1 MKNKYIDKIEEIKNE
16 ISGLIVRKITINDK
30 EVYIVF
36 IPQITNRESISSNI
50 IKPLLQYNKEE
61 ILSLDTIFNSVI
73 YIDEVFEDN
82 DEFKI
87 EKYIFDGK
95 TVIAILDED
104 KYLVANT
111 MSLEKRTTESPQI
124 ETTIRSPRD
133 AFTETLD
140 SNLSLIRYR
149 IKDKSL
155 KIEYITVGKRT
166 KTTVAVIYISDI
178 ANKKYVDQIK
188 RKIEGIEVE
197 GIMESGYI
205 QKFISNKA
213 TTLFPQIGIVEKPD
227 STCANILDGK
237 VCIMVNGS
245 NLALITPK
253 NFIEFL
259 DSSDD
264 HYDNTYIAL
273 LTKIL
278 RIEALIITLTLSALY
293 VAIVAFHADIIPSQ
307 YILAIATS
315 RTTVPVNAL
324 VETLLMEMV
333 IELLREASVRLPK
346 QIGPAIGIVGTIVI
360 GQAAVAAGLVS
371 PLMVIIVSLTLM
383 ASFAIPDYTIMNPIR
398 VLKFGIILI
407 TGVFGLFGFIMA
419 ITFIV
424 VKLASITSY
433 GVPYTAPFAPF
444 YFEDVK
450 DFFLSN
456 IVLSKKRPKYLDDQ
470 DETRQ

>member
-1 MKNKYIDKIEEIKNE
+1 MKNKYIDKIEEIQNE
-16 ISGLIVRKITINDK
+16 ISGLVVRNIIIDDK
-30 EVYIVF
+30 KVYIAF
-36 IPQITNRESISSNI
+36 IPQITDRDSISNNI
-50 IKPLLQYNKEE
+50 IKPLLQYNKKE
-61 ILSLDTIFNSVI
+61 SLNLDRIFSSVI
-73 YIDEVFEDN
+73 YIDDILEDN
-82 DEFKI
+82 DASKI
-87 EKYIFDGK
+87 EKYILEGK
-95 TVIAILDED
+95 TVLAILDED

-111 MSLEKRTTESPQI
+111 ISVEKRTTESPQI

-133 AFTETLD
+133 AFTENLD

-149 IKDKSL
+149 IQDKSL
-155 KIEYITVGKRT
+155 KIDYVTVGRRT
-166 KTTVAVIYISDI
+166 KTAVAVVYISDI
-178 ANKKYVDQIK
+178 ANKKYVDQVK
-188 RKIEGIEVE
+188 KKIEGIKVD

-205 QKFISNKA
+205 QKFISNKT
-213 TTLFPQIGIVEKPD
+213 TTLFPQIGIVEKSD

-264 HYDNTYIAL
+264 HYNNTYIAL
-273 LTKIL
+273 FIKVL
-278 RIEALIITLTLSALY
+278 RFEALFITLTLSALY

-307 YILAIATS
+307 YILAIASS
-315 RTTVPVNAL
+315 RITVPVNAL

-333 IELLREASVRLPK
+333 VELLREASARLPK

-371 PLMVIIVSLTLM
+371 PLMVIIVALTLM
-383 ASFAIPDYTIMNPIR
+383 ASFAIPDYSVMSPIR
-398 VLKFGIILI
+398 VLKFGLILI
-407 TGVFGLFGFIMA
+407 TGVFGLFGFIMG
-419 ITFIV
+419 ITLVV

-433 GVPYTAPFAPF
+433 GVPYTAPIAPF
-444 YFEDVK
+444 YFKDLK

-456 IVLSKKRPKYLDDQ
+456 IVLSKKRPKYLGDQ

>member
-1 MKNKYIDKIEEIKNE
+1 
-16 ISGLIVRKITINDK
+16 
-30 EVYIVF
+30 
-36 IPQITNRESISSNI
+36 
-50 IKPLLQYNKEE
+50 
-61 ILSLDTIFNSVI
+61 
-73 YIDEVFEDN
+73 
-82 DEFKI
+82 
-87 EKYIFDGK
+87 
-95 TVIAILDED
+95 
-104 KYLVANT
+104 
-111 MSLEKRTTESPQI
+111 
-124 ETTIRSPRD
+124 
-133 AFTETLD
+133 AFTENLD

-149 IKDKSL
+149 IQDKSL
-155 KIEYITVGKRT
+155 KIDYITVGKRT

-188 RKIEGIEVE
+188 KKIDGIKID
-197 GIMESGYI
+197 GIMESGQI

-213 TTLFPQIGIVEKPD
+213 TTLFPQIGVVEKSD
-227 STCANILDGK
+227 STCAGILDGK

-273 LTKIL
+273 FVKIL
-278 RIEALIITLTLSALY
+278 RIEALFITLTLSALY
-293 VAIVAFHADIIPSQ
+293 VAVVAFHADIIPSQ
-307 YILAIATS
+307 YILAIASS

-324 VETLLMEMV
+324 VEALLMEMV
-333 IELLREASVRLPK
+333 VELLREASARLPK

-360 GQAAVAAGLVS
+360 GQAAVVAGLVS
-371 PLMVIIVSLTLM
+371 PLMVIIVALTLM

-398 VLKFGIILI
+398 VLKFGIIII
-407 TGVFGLFGFIMA
+407 TGMFGLFGFIMGV
-419 ITFIV
+419 TFIV

-433 GVPYTAPFAPF
+433 GVPYTAPIAPF
-444 YFEDVK
+444 YFEDLK

-456 IVLSKKRPKYLDDQ
+456 IVLSKKRPKYLDDP

>member
-1 MKNKYIDKIEEIKNE
+1 MKNKYINKIQQITNE

-30 EVYIVF
+30 EVHIVF
-36 IPQITNRESISSNI
+36 IPQITNRDSISNNI
-50 IKPLLQYNKEE
+50 IRPLLQYNKKEP
-61 ILSLDTIFNSVI
+61 LNLDTIFNSVI
-73 YIDEVFEDN
+73 YMDDVIEDN
-82 DEFKI
+82 DESKI
-87 EKYIFDGK
+87 ENYVLKGK

-111 MSLEKRTTESPQI
+111 VSFEKRSVESPQV
-124 ETTIRSPRD
+124 ETTIRSPKD
-133 AFTETLD
+133 AFTENLD

-149 IKDKSL
+149 IQDKSL
-155 KIEYITVGKRT
+155 KIEYITVGRRT

-178 ANKKYVDQIK
+178 ANKKYVDQVK
-188 RKIEGIEVE
+188 KKIEGIEVD

-213 TTLFPQIGIVEKPD
+213 TTLFPQIGIIERSD
-227 STCANILDGK
+227 STCASILDGK
-237 VCIMVNGS
+237 VCVMVNGS

-273 LTKIL
+273 FIKVL
-278 RIEALIITLTLSALY
+278 RIEALFITLTLSALY

-307 YILAIATS
+307 YILAIAAS

-333 IELLREASVRLPK
+333 VELLREASARLPK

-371 PLMVIIVSLTLM
+371 PLMVIIVALTLM

-398 VLKFGIILI
+398 VLKFGIIII
-407 TGVFGLFGFIMA
+407 TGMFGLFGFIMG

-433 GVPYTAPFAPF
+433 GVPYTAPIAPF
-444 YFEDVK
+444 YFEDLK

-456 IVLSKKRPKYLDDQ
+456 IVLSKKRPKYLDDP

>member
-1 MKNKYIDKIEEIKNE
+1 MKNKYINKIQQITNE

-30 EVYIVF
+30 EVHIVF
-36 IPQITNRESISSNI
+36 IPQITNRDSISNNI
-50 IKPLLQYNKEE
+50 IRPLLQYNKKEP
-61 ILSLDTIFNSVI
+61 LNLDTIFSSVI
-73 YIDEVFEDN
+73 YIDDVFEDK
-82 DEFKI
+82 DELKI
-87 EKYIFDGK
+87 EKYVLEGK

-111 MSLEKRTTESPQI
+111 VSFEKRSVESPQV
-124 ETTIRSPRD
+124 ETTIRSPKD
-133 AFTETLD
+133 AFTENLD

-149 IKDKSL
+149 IQDKSL
-155 KIEYITVGKRT
+155 KIDYIIVGKRT
-166 KTTVAVIYISDI
+166 KTTVAVIYMADI
-178 ANKKYVDQIK
+178 ANKKYVDQVK
-188 RKIEGIEVE
+188 KKIEGIEVD

-205 QKFISNKA
+205 QKFISNKE
-213 TTLFPQIGIVEKPD
+213 TTLFPQIGVVEKSD
-227 STCANILDGK
+227 STCASILDGK
-237 VCIMVNGS
+237 VCVMANGS

-264 HYDNTYIAL
+264 HYDSTYIAL
-273 LTKIL
+273 FVKVL

-307 YILAIATS
+307 YILALAAS

-324 VETLLMEMV
+324 VEAVLMEMV
-333 IELLREASVRLPK
+333 VELLREASARLPK

-371 PLMVIIVSLTLM
+371 PLMVIIVALTLM
-383 ASFAIPDYTIMNPIR
+383 SSFAIPDYTIMDPIR
-398 VLKFGIILI
+398 LLKFGVIII
-407 TGVFGLFGFIMA
+407 TGIFGLFGFIMGV
-419 ITFIV
+419 TFIV

-433 GVPYTAPFAPF
+433 GIPYTAPIAPF
-444 YFEDVK
+444 NFEDLK

-456 IVLSKKRPKYLDDQ
+456 IVLSKKRPEYLEDQ